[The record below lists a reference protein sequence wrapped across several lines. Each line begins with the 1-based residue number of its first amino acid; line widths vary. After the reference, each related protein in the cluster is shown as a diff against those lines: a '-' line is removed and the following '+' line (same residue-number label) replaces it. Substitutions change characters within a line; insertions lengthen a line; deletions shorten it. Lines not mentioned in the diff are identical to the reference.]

1 MAGEESRW
9 VYLGIFCFHAKVQD
23 VPLQG
28 SLEFWRQIL
37 QLKQFFNGRKCTVLF
52 LDDRTADKHD
62 LHIESIAHGVI
73 TLLRTSPEYGISRS
87 F

>member
-37 QLKQFFNGRKCTVLF
+37 QLNQSLDLPTHERYCYIFNFTYDFIPIVKAIF
-52 LDDRTADKHD
+52 
-62 LHIESIAHGVI
+62 
-73 TLLRTSPEYGISRS
+73 
-87 F
+87 